1 MALAISSAAVLIPII
16 RHHWSALAM
25 TIHTCFTRNR
35 FTKNRFAQNK
45 LALLISLTCAVVTP
59 TVLAAE
65 ELATTTTGASG
76 VEEMLV
82 TADKMGLM
90 TKVGKSAFGFNKTI
104 EETPR
109 SLSTVS
115 SDMMESYNISD
126 IDDLVL
132 VSPGAFTQSFFGVA
146 GSLDVRGTPG
156 EVYFRGMRRVNNP
169 GNYPT
174 PIGASDRI
182 DIVRGPAS
190 PIYGP
195 SKIGGYLNFE
205 PKAARAESGQYL
217 NKSEGQFSLT
227 RGSWDKNIVTAEV
240 GGPAKIGEQDLGF
253 YVYAET
259 ENSGSY
265 YDDSGTDQNVLQASF
280 NMDLSPS
287 TRIEF
292 GGMYHEFDGN
302 QVAGW
307 NRLTQDLID
316 HGTYITG
323 SPTSIDTDGDGANS
337 PDEYDAWAGTHT
349 SNFFVPG
356 AAATD
361 ASMNP
366 AWALENVGTTKLK
379 GNQTLVA
386 PDDQLATTITTLY
399 FDTIHEASDV
409 FTITNKMFYESL
421 DNINENAYGFSQFV
435 DTYAIEDQVIFAFD
449 AFHADWLKA
458 SYQISPSIR
467 YTSFKQGDDF
477 DYEVYDRRDL
487 SKPASGLDRKL
498 LATRTDSD
506 YSNYL
511 VGEFTDYGLGVLADY
526 TIAENI
532 GLLLGG
538 RYDVIDLKSTSVG
551 EKLHVQKPD
560 FTATDT
566 EEGGSWTASLSYKTP
581 IGFIPYVTRSTQS
594 TIIMGQGS
602 EISPGLIQNADGT
615 KAGNAI
621 ADSDL
626 KEVGVKGNFFNNR
639 LYFSAAYFDQ
649 TRTNFSAQD
658 QVSNSTTQS
667 EGYELEARLLI
678 TEDFTITTALTH
690 LEITNLT
697 ALGGGTQFGFLGSG
711 DLPNVSDPSLYYGYV
726 LKGLSLVG
734 NEAAAKKAGI
744 PENMVSLTGAYNF
757 GDGYTFT
764 ASAVHA
770 ESTFSSFSKGIEL
783 PSYTLFNAGISYNT
797 DTWGVSL
804 QGKNLT
810 NERYFRANFPDLFG
824 AAIVLP
830 ELPRSFVGKVT
841 FKF

>member
-1 MALAISSAAVLIPII
+1 MALAISRSAVLIHII
-16 RHHWSALAM
+16 RHPWSALAM
-25 TIHTCFTRNR
+25 TVHTCFTRN
-35 FTKNRFAQNK
+35 K
-45 LALLISLTCAVVTP
+45 LALVVSLACAALAPSVF
-59 TVLAAE
+59 AAE
-65 ELATTTTGASG
+65 ELASTTTGSSG

-90 TKVGKSAFGFNKTI
+90 TKEGKSAFGFNKTI

-115 SDMMESYNISD
+115 SDMMEAYNITD

-174 PIGASDRI
+174 PIGASSRI

-205 PKAARAESGQYL
+205 PKSARAESGQYL
-217 NKSEGQFSLT
+217 NKAEGQFSLT

-240 GGPAKIGEQDLGF
+240 GGPAQIGDQALGF

-265 YDDSGTDQNVLQASF
+265 YENSATDQNILQAAF
-280 NMDLSPS
+280 NMELSPS

-337 PDEYDAWAGTHT
+337 PDEFDAWIGTQT

-361 ASMNP
+361 AAMNP
-366 AWALENVGTTKLK
+366 AWALQNVGTTKLD
-379 GNQTLVA
+379 GSQTLVA
-386 PDDQLATTITTLY
+386 PDDKLVTTVTTLF
-399 FDTIHEASDV
+399 FDAIHDVSDT

-421 DNINENAYGFSQFV
+421 ENINENAYGFSQFV
-435 DTYAIEDQVIFAFD
+435 DSYAVEDQVVFAFE
-449 AFHADWLKA
+449 AQHADWLKA
-458 SYQISPSIR
+458 NYQVSPSIR
-467 YTSFKQGDDF
+467 YTNFKQGDDF

-487 SKPASGLDRKL
+487 SKPSSGLDKKL

-511 VGEFTDYGLGVLADY
+511 VGEYTDYGLGVLADF
-526 TIAENI
+526 TIAENL

-538 RYDVIDLKSTSVG
+538 RYDMIDMESTSVG
-551 EKLHVQKPD
+551 SKLHNQAPD
-560 FTATDT
+560 FTAKDTD
-566 EEGGSWTASLSYKTP
+566 EGGSWTASLSYKTP

-626 KEVGVKGNFFNNR
+626 KEAGVKGNFFDNR
-639 LYFSAAYFDQ
+639 VYFSAAFFNQ

-658 QVSNSTTQS
+658 QVSNSTTES
-667 EGYELEARLLI
+667 EGYELEGRFLI
-678 TEDFTITTALTH
+678 TEDFTITAALTH

-697 ALGGGTQFGFLGSG
+697 ALDGGTQFGFLGAG

-726 LKGLSLVG
+726 VKGLTLVG
-734 NEAAAKKAGI
+734 NEADAKKAGI
-744 PENMVSLTGAYNF
+744 PENMVSVTGAYNF
-757 GDGYTFT
+757 GDGYSIT

-770 ESTFSSFSKGIEL
+770 ESTYSSFSKAIKL

-824 AAIVLP
+824 STIVLP